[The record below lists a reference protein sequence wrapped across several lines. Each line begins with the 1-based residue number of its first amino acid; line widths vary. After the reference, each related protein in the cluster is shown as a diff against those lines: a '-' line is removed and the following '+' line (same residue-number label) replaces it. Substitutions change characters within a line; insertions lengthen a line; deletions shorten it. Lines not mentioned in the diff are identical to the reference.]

1 MPLHV
6 EIKVNNTLINTLHI
20 GRFKGGARPDDINTY
35 LVVEGE
41 RPQEASDWF
50 EGAEY
55 EHRYGDGAEVCVM
68 KAIQALKGHDVRPK
82 NIDS

>member
-6 EIKVNNTLINTLHI
+6 EIKVNEHLINTIHI
-20 GRFKGGARPDDINTY
+20 GRIKGGTNSNDINTY
-35 LVVEGE
+35 LAVEGE
-41 RPQEASDWF
+41 RPQDASDWF

-68 KAIQALKGHDVRPK
+68 KALKALGYGEKK
-82 NIDS
+82 